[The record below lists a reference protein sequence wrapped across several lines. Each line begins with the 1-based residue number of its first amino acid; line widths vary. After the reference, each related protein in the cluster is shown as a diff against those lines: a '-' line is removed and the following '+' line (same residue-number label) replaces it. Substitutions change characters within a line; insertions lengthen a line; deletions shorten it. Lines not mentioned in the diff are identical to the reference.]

1 MSIIISHS
9 HFLHVAFV
17 SVLVLQT
24 FDRMIFGR
32 LSFPEERCY
41 VVTVREPQMVRD
53 EKKFG
58 NRCIMGSPTEYS

>member
-32 LSFPEERCY
+32 LSFPEEKWY
-41 VVTVREPQMVRD
+41 VVAVRGPQMVRD

-58 NRCIMGSPTEYS
+58 KR